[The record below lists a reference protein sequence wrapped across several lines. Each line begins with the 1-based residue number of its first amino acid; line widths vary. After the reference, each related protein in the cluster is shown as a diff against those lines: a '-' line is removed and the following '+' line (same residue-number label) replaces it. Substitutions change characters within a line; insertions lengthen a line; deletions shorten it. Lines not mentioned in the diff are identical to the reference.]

1 MINDSFTTCIF
12 LNTKS
17 EYDVYRYNN
26 ILYPSLMFLTNKVL
40 IIPHFRNDLKL
51 DDSYKILYDK
61 DVLGVD
67 YSPIYIKQ
75 HLIKLYVSKFISTN
89 YYLILDSDIYV
100 NKTFELKD
108 FFTDG
113 KISLFVYDGI
123 GYLNDKVNH
132 DSCHTKWIIETLNV
146 LGKTVDQIKSPF
158 CYGVTPG
165 LFITKEVIELLE
177 LLNLKYNNFV
187 KFFMENPFGME
198 YSYYYIHVYGKNLY
212 CLDYSKKFV
221 SAVWSPDDSILK
233 LDKDSIFWVIQSNTK
248 IDNKTLEDFIFK
260 KCLNQL

>member
-1 MINDSFTTCIF
+1 
-12 LNTKS
+12 
-17 EYDVYRYNN
+17 
-26 ILYPSLMFLTNKVL
+26 MFLTNKVL

-75 HLIKLYVSKFISTN
+75 HLLKLYVSKFISTN
-89 YYLILDSDIYV
+89 YYLILDSDIYI

>member
-75 HLIKLYVSKFISTN
+75 HLLKLYVSKFISTN
-89 YYLILDSDIYV
+89 YYLILDSDIYI